1 MSNIAHSMVRP
12 VAALATLSLL
22 FVACA
27 PKPPTSI
34 KQAEVPD
41 SAIEPS
47 LEPAGTELQAE
58 EQQDAAAAKATKE
71 EEKAAKEGKLNPE
84 P

>member
-1 MSNIAHSMVRP
+1 MARP
-12 VAALATLSLL
+12 VAALAALTLL

-34 KQAEVPD
+34 KQAEVPN
-41 SAIEPS
+41 SAIEPE
-47 LEPAGTELQAE
+47 LEPAGTELEAE
-58 EQQDAAAAKATKE
+58 EQQDQAAAEATKR
-71 EEKAAKEGKLNPE
+71 EEKDAAEGKLNPE

>member
-1 MSNIAHSMVRP
+1 MARP
-12 VAALATLSLL
+12 VAALAALTLV

-27 PKPPTSI
+27 PKPPTSV

-41 SAIEPS
+41 NTIMPE
-47 LEPAGTELQAE
+47 LVPAGTELEEEE
-58 EQQDAAAAKATKE
+58 EQNEAAAESTKREEKDAA
-71 EEKAAKEGKLNPE
+71 EGKLDPE

>member
-1 MSNIAHSMVRP
+1 MARP
-12 VAALATLSLL
+12 VVALAALSLL
-22 FVACA
+22 FAACA

-41 SAIEPS
+41 SAIEPE
-47 LEPAGTELQAE
+47 LEPAPTELEAE
-58 EQQDAAAAKATKE
+58 EQQDEAAADATE
-71 EEKAAKEGKLNPE
+71 REEKDAAEGKLNPE